1 MTAEQRDF
9 VAPRGS
15 VSRGRLEFSQPSSRI
30 TIGVDSEMPHLA
42 RGHFEGRP
50 GAKVSVADGRISIG
64 YPRLSVVDWLRA
76 DRRAAHVALSPAVP
90 WELVFGSGVS
100 KLRADLTGLT
110 LESFEIRS
118 GASELHVVLPE
129 PQGVVRLRIGG
140 GASRVAL
147 LYPPGVAVTASV
159 GAGVS
164 KLVFGE
170 QRFGA
175 IGGRTRLESR
185 DARTAADRYEIEI
198 GGGASRLTIA
208 ERSVVT
214 ESTPVLNQT

>member
-1 MTAEQRDF
+1 MPTEQRDF

-15 VSRGRLEFSQPSSRI
+15 ASRGRLEFARGVSRI
-30 TIGVDSEMPHLA
+30 TIGVDPAMTDLA
-42 RGHFEGRP
+42 RARFEGP
-50 GAKVSVADGRISIG
+50 APMVLADEGRITVD
-64 YPRLSVVDWLRA
+64 YPRASPGDWFHPS
-76 DRRAAHVALSPAVP
+76 RRAAELTLNPDVP

-100 KLRADLTGLT
+100 KLRADLRGLT

-198 GGGASRLTIA
+198 GGGASRLAIA

>member
-1 MTAEQRDF
+1 MPTEQRDF

-15 VSRGRLEFSQPSSRI
+15 ESRGRLEFARGVSRV
-30 TIGVDSEMPHLA
+30 TIGVDSAMTDLA
-42 RGHFEGRP
+42 RASFEGTTP
-50 GAKVSVADGRISIG
+50 MVLADDGRITVD
-64 YPRLSVVDWLRA
+64 YPRVSPGDWFRPN
-76 DRRAAHVALSPAVP
+76 RRAIDVMLNPAVP

-118 GASELHVVLPE
+118 GASELEAILPE
-129 PQGVVRLRIGG
+129 PRGVVRVRVGG
-140 GASRVAL
+140 GASKVTL
-147 LYPPGVAVTASV
+147 LHPPGAAVSVAV

-175 IGGRTRLESR
+175 IGGRTRLASPNGSS
-185 DARTAADRYEIEI
+185 AADRFDIEI

-208 ERSVVT
+208 ERAPVT
-214 ESTPVLNQT
+214 KASPVLNHT